1 VQEHHGEISRKVSRK
16 TSRGLKRQEGIM
28 SEPCRHER
36 AAGEAIRDAVASLA
50 ASDAAMEMAT
60 AELLAKDATIGRLDE
75 DVAGWI
81 SRAVDAEATIERVKA
96 LHSRYNTG
104 HATRCNVYRVSWPC
118 PTIRAIEA
126 TS

>member
-1 VQEHHGEISRKVSRK
+1 
-16 TSRGLKRQEGIM
+16 M

-36 AAGEAIRDAVASLA
+36 AASEAIRDALASLA

-96 LHSRYNTG
+96 VADSLEQ
-104 HATRCNVYRVSWPC
+104 RVKKSLFCMCEPC
-118 PTIRAIEA
+118 RRDRDHLAELCAALEPTP
-126 TS
+126 